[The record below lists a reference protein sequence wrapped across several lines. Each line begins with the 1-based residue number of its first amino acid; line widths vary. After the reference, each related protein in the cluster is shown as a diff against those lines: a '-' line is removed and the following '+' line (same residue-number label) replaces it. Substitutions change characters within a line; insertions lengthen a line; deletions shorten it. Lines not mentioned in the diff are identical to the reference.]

1 MDLDNKVIIVT
12 GSNGRIGK
20 QVVKDLTKYKAIVIT
35 CDLKIASKKSINFF
49 KLDITD
55 EKKNQKI
62 FRFCKKK
69 I

>member
-1 MDLDNKVIIVT
+1 MEELE
-12 GSNGRIGK
+12 K

-55 EKKNQKI
+55 EKKT
-62 FRFCKKK
+62 KKFLDSVRK
-69 I
+69 NIKK